1 MLAGA
6 GASPAPE
13 GAEPRLTCVAQYA
26 RPAGSKDNGFLQMIK
41 RFIIAFILLVLVVG
55 GLIGFNLFRDQAIQ
69 GFFANMKRPAVTVST
84 SDVNAVAWQ
93 PTLRA
98 IGTVN
103 AARGVDLTMEV
114 SGVVK
119 EILFEA
125 NQQVKLEDVLVRL
138 DDEVQ
143 QADLAAARSQD
154 ELNQV
159 ALKRARELQ
168 SRGVGTQSTLDTAE
182 AAATASSAQLA
193 KLQAVLDQKL
203 LTAPFD
209 GTIGIPRIDIGQY
222 VSPGTVVAT
231 LQDLG
236 TMRVNFTV
244 PEQQFDVLDIGQP
257 VRIGLTEDDL
267 PFTGKIT
274 GIDPKIDPATRLV
287 SVRAEIDNPEGRLN
301 PGQFVRVRVELPV
314 EQNVIVIPQTALVAS
329 LYGDYAYRIKKN
341 EGEAGAVDGNG
352 EAKPQMT
359 VEQVFVQAGRRSDG
373 TVEIL
378 QGLEP
383 GDVVVNA
390 GQNRL
395 SNGAQVNINNDIQP
409 DLGGKGAK

>member
-1 MLAGA
+1 
-6 GASPAPE
+6 
-13 GAEPRLTCVAQYA
+13 
-26 RPAGSKDNGFLQMIK
+26 MIK
-41 RFIIAFILLVLVVG
+41 RFIIAFILLVLIVG
-55 GLIGFNLFRDQAIQ
+55 GLVGFNIFRDQAIQ
-69 GFFANMKRPAVTVST
+69 GFFANMKRPPVTVST
-84 SDVNAVAWQ
+84 SEVDAVEWQ

-125 NQQVKLEDVLVRL
+125 NQQVKLEEVLVRL

-143 QADLAAARSQD
+143 QADLDAAKSQD
-154 ELNQV
+154 ELNQL
-159 ALKRARELQ
+159 ALKRAKELQ
-168 SRGVGTQSTLDTAE
+168 SRGVGTQSTLDGAE

-203 LTAPFD
+203 LTAPFN

-222 VSPGTVVAT
+222 ISPGTVVAT

-244 PEQQFDVLDIGQP
+244 PEQQFDVLKIGQP

-287 SVRAEIDNPEGRLN
+287 SVRAEIDNPDGKLN

-314 EQNVIVIPQTALVAS
+314 EKDVIVIPQTALVAS
-329 LYGDYAYRIKKN
+329 LYGDYAYRIKQS
-341 EGEAGAVDGNG
+341 EGTAAGTDGSG
-352 EAKPQMT
+352 ETKPQMT
-359 VEQVFVQAGRRSDG
+359 VEQVFVQVGRRSDG
-373 TVEIL
+373 TVEIVE
-378 QGLEP
+378 GLKP
-383 GDVVVNA
+383 GDVVVDA

-395 SNGAQVNINNDIQP
+395 SNGAQVTINNDIQP
-409 DLGGKGAK
+409 AVGGKGAK